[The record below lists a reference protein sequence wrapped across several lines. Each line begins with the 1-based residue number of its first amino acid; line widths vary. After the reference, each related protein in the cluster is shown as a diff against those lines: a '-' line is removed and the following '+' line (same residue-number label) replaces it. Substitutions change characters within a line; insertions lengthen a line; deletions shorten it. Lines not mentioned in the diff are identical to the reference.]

1 MGASGLGGWR
11 AVRPRQGQPKG
22 SKLDAQRDYLLGLVE
37 ATTDITLKKM
47 QAQLR
52 GKGRGGRD
60 RHAVT
65 LLPGP
70 GLHGKE
76 TAHAA
81 EQDRAD
87 VLARRE
93 AWFEGQLDLDPAK
106 LVFIDETKF
115 GAARRAFRPRWRA
128 RAAGLLGGSG
138 CGLEF
143 LTVIGGRPS
152 SAP

>member
-1 MGASGLGGWR
+1 MGASGPGGWR

-22 SKLDAQRDYLLGLVE
+22 SKLDAQRDYLLGSVE

-47 QAQLR
+47 QAQLQ

-70 GLHGKE
+70 GLHGQKYCSRR
-76 TAHAA
+76 
-81 EQDRAD
+81 RAGPSGR
-87 VLARRE
+87 ARPAGGLVRGP
-93 AWFEGQLDLDPAK
+93 ADPDPAK

-143 LTVIGGRPS
+143 LTVIGRRPS

>member
-1 MGASGLGGWR
+1 MSAREAAERFEVGVSTTIVWVRR
-11 AVRPRQGQPKG
+11 ARVDGERSARRQGQPKG

-47 QAQLR
+47 RAQLR

-60 RHAVT
+60 RHAVA

-76 TAHAA
+76 TAHTA

-93 AWFEGQLDLDPAK
+93 AWFEG
-106 LVFIDETKF
+106 
-115 GAARRAFRPRWRA
+115 
-128 RAAGLLGGSG
+128 
-138 CGLEF
+138 
-143 LTVIGGRPS
+143 
-152 SAP
+152 